1 MGTEYAPFVRGAAM
15 CTAADG
21 GSNLCFGS
29 SSGTLYVIEVRRC
42 SADAADVHDRGGKV
56 QR

>member
-1 MGTEYAPFVRGAAM
+1 M

-42 SADAADVHDRGGKV
+42 SADAADVHDRGGEV